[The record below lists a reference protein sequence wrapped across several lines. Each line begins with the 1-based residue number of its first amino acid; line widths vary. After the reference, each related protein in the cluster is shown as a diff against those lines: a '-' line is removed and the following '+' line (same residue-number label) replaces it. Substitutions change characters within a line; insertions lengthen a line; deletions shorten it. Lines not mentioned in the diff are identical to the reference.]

1 MQKYIDKILH
11 DQWMYLTT
19 LLQIVSAPSHLIELS
34 IEVVNGYKGTNTNI
48 TMFEEMKTIE
58 DTFFNSFEKI
68 YSNKIESD
76 GIRGRYIYS
85 IYLQKKLNLDWDL
98 EHNYTNKGW
107 EIFNSTEKFYTLRN
121 SIFHMIKAYL
131 LGWNGNDIKQLPPTF
146 AHNIYITYEQ
156 IVEKFPPR
164 FIDYMKITNNKLE
177 LHRIQHMI

>member
-1 MQKYIDKILH
+1 MHKYIDKILH

-76 GIRGRYIYS
+76 GIRGRYIY
-85 IYLQKKLNLDWDL
+85 KKNL
-98 EHNYTNKGW
+98 T
-107 EIFNSTEKFYTLRN
+107 
-121 SIFHMIKAYL
+121 
-131 LGWNGNDIKQLPPTF
+131 
-146 AHNIYITYEQ
+146 
-156 IVEKFPPR
+156 
-164 FIDYMKITNNKLE
+164 
-177 LHRIQHMI
+177 